1 MYISKQDTVENLIEC
16 CHQLTYFDVSY
27 LLSIVLFLL
36 FKIINIMT
44 FKSSSMNSTFS
55 IVFFLCLRVKLWLN
69 FNYNIYVVHNVIIST
84 KIIF

>member
-44 FKSSSMNSTFS
+44 FNSSSMNSIFLLC
-55 IVFFLCLRVKLWLN
+55 FFYVYGLN
-69 FNYNIYVVHNVIIST
+69 SGKILIIIKYWPEINT
-84 KIIF
+84 